1 MLDVKEELAVEDIKG
16 LMLSLMVKICVR
28 RGLKNKIGMMS
39 KEINGYNQYIWK
51 QSPSLHILKKKVFFW
66 KLWAILWHFLCYD
79 GI

>member
-51 QSPSLHILKKKVFFW
+51 QSPSLHISK
-66 KLWAILWHFLCYD
+66 I
-79 GI
+79 